1 MEIKKIGVVGCGIMG
16 SGIAQLCAQSGC
28 PTMVSEL
35 NSELLNKGMA
45 AIRSSL
51 DSGIRKGKVSEEV
64 KQATLDHLHGTTNLE
79 DFGDCDL
86 VIEAAIEN
94 LEEKKRVFTA
104 LDRVCP
110 QHAIL
115 ASNTSCL
122 SILDMAMVTKR
133 PAQVIGMHFFN
144 PVPIMRLVEIVRTI
158 LSSDEAID
166 AAKSFSQSLGKVVIT
181 AKDMPGFIV
190 NRLLIPYLLGAI
202 RAFEAG
208 VATKEDIDQ
217 GMALGCNHPMGPLTL
232 ADFIGL
238 DTTYFIACAM
248 YDEFRDPLYAPPPLL
263 KKMVTA
269 GQLGRKSG
277 KGFYD
282 YK

>member
-1 MEIKKIGVVGCGIMG
+1 M
-16 SGIAQLCAQSGC
+16 
-28 PTMVSEL
+28 
-35 NSELLNKGMA
+35 
-45 AIRSSL
+45 
-51 DSGIRKGKVSEEV
+51 
-64 KQATLDHLHGTTNLE
+64 
-79 DFGDCDL
+79 
-86 VIEAAIEN
+86 
-94 LEEKKRVFTA
+94 FTA